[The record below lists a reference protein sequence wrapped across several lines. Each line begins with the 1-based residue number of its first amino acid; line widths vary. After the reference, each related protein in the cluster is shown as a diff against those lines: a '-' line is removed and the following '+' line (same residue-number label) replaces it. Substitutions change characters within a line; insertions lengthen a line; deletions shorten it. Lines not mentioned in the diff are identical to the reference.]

1 VFLYS
6 FLEFFEGHFKGKWIA
21 QWTIII
27 IIIIII
33 IIYSVKIIKYGE
45 REREIKYLY
54 RKKIFEK
61 LAPNW
66 KSLFS
71 CLLLLLWLWLL
82 HIVGWLL
89 YFIPS

>member
-1 VFLYS
+1 MDNYYYYYYYYYYLFRKNYQI
-6 FLEFFEGHFKGKWIA
+6 WR
-21 QWTIII
+21 
-27 IIIIII
+27 
-33 IIYSVKIIKYGE
+33 E